1 MGQGEL
7 PQANVGGNSAPPP
20 LTMQRVNLNAGDVAY
35 SNLLNE
41 HFPDYVNNLQLHD
54 SVGRVL
60 KLDKNGNGT
69 FKNYV
74 KEFIVAAANKAQA
87 KGTDLSNIHILYVI
101 IKPVVSKILTGKLI
115 TNL

>member
-1 MGQGEL
+1 MAYEWSYNGITSS
-7 PQANVGGNSAPPP
+7 NKVSMSND
-20 LTMQRVNLNAGDVAY
+20 DVAY

-69 FKNYV
+69 FK
-74 KEFIVAAANKAQA
+74 
-87 KGTDLSNIHILYVI
+87 TM
-101 IKPVVSKILTGKLI
+101 
-115 TNL
+115 

>member
-1 MGQGEL
+1 MAYEWSYNGITSS
-7 PQANVGGNSAPPP
+7 NKVS
-20 LTMQRVNLNAGDVAY
+20 MSHDDMAY
-35 SNLLNE
+35 SNLLKE

-74 KEFIVAAANKAQA
+74 KEFTLQLLTTHKLKVLIY
-87 KGTDLSNIHILYVI
+87 LNIHILYVI
-101 IKPVVSKILTGKLI
+101 IKPVQSKILTGKLI

>member
-1 MGQGEL
+1 M
-7 PQANVGGNSAPPP
+7 
-20 LTMQRVNLNAGDVAY
+20 AY

-74 KEFIVAAANKAQA
+74 KEFIIAAANKAQA
-87 KGTDLSNIHILYVI
+87 KGTDLSKHTYLVRDNKTGT
-101 IKPVVSKILTGKLI
+101 IKDINWEAYNRFVSRF
-115 TNL
+115 